1 MEPQPMKSEKVLQDK
16 ESHQEEQHLYL
27 KITAKQMRGIAIV
40 LAVLLISII
49 LILFYCIDRRENILR
64 HSPEHYFAS
73 FSEITAMD
81 DMDVNISA
89 YFKENGKKQVCIFD
103 KTEKITYC
111 YELSDDHD
119 KIIVDRSYRRSD
131 LPYTTLP

>member
-1 MEPQPMKSEKVLQDK
+1 MESQSMENEKTSPDE
-16 ESHQEEQHLYL
+16 ESRQEDGHLYL
-27 KITAKQMRGIAIV
+27 KITTKQMRGIAIV
-40 LAVLLISII
+40 FAILLIFII
-49 LILFYCIDRRENILR
+49 LILFYCIDRREDILR

-73 FSEITAMD
+73 FSEVAALD